1 MIPTREAHDILSGNL
16 ACLICRGAV
25 PKSGVYDNE
34 GALVSRHGGK
44 ATPSGPS

>member
-1 MIPTREAHDILSGNL
+1 MISTREAHDVLAGSL

-34 GALVSRHGGK
+34 VRASR
-44 ATPSGPS
+44 ATVAT